1 MSREKNTNRTWIFEE
16 APIPQAVFT
25 MAIPTIITQLINIV
39 YNFAD
44 AWYVG
49 RTGSAAMMA
58 ALSVSLPIFII
69 IQALANLFGIGG
81 ASAISRALG
90 RKDTVRARKIFAF
103 SLYGGLAAAIVYG
116 IIVFFS
122 RPLII
127 PLIGGNAD
135 SYSYIYDYM
144 FWTMVVGAIPT
155 LGNALCGHLVRSIG
169 AAKEAGFG
177 MSMGGVLN
185 IILDPIFMF
194 VLLPPGMEVTGAA
207 VATCLSN
214 MCALVYFVIFL
225 YRHRDNPV
233 FTFSPSDVTLA
244 EDIPGE
250 VFSIGTAAALQTFLA
265 MVSNIFANKLVAEYG
280 SAAVAGMG
288 IAKKVNMIAFNT
300 CMGLTQGVLPLIAYN
315 YGAHRYQRMQKTIR
329 FTAGVAVG
337 FASCCT
343 IFFRLFARQLITFF
357 IDEPASVEFGTQ
369 FLRIIAF
376 AAPLCALSYMANTI
390 FQAAGKRKYSLAL
403 STMRK
408 GVVDIPAMILFKML
422 MGLSGVTWATPFAEV
437 TSAVTAAVL
446 YLRFRKQLGEAKSGG
461 NGAVD
466 AVSELQEAAG
476 AAKRSGSGE
485 DSGVSE
491 MIEE

>member
-1 MSREKNTNRTWIFEE
+1 MEKNKKRTWIFEE
-16 APIPQAVFT
+16 APIPEAVFT

-90 RKDTVRARKIFAF
+90 RRDAGRARKIFAF
-103 SLYGGLAAAIVYG
+103 SLFGGLAAAVLYAAV
-116 IIVFFS
+116 VFLA
-122 RPLII
+122 RPLMI
-127 PLIGGNAD
+127 PMIGGSED
-135 SYSYIYDYM
+135 SYPYIYNYM

-177 MSMGGVLN
+177 LSMGGVLN
-185 IILDPIFMF
+185 IILDPLFMF
-194 VLLPPGMEVTGAA
+194 VLLPRGMEVTGAA
-207 VATCLSN
+207 IATCLSN
-214 MCALVYFVIFL
+214 TIALTYFLVFF

-233 FTFSPSDVTLA
+233 FTFSPADFTIGEGIS
-244 EDIPGE
+244 GE

-265 MVSNIFANKLVAEYG
+265 MVSNIFANKLVVEYG

-300 CMGLTQGVLPLIAYN
+300 TMGLTQGVLPLIAYN
-315 YGAHRYQRMQKTIR
+315 YGAKKHVRMEQVIR
-329 FTAGVAVG
+329 FTAAVALG
-337 FASCCT
+337 YTTCCT
-343 IFFRLFARQLITFF
+343 IFFRLFTRRLIMFF
-357 IDEPASVEFGTQ
+357 IKEPASVDFGTK
-369 FLRIIAF
+369 FLSVLAF

-390 FQAAGKRKYSLAL
+390 FQASGNRRASFIL
-403 STMRK
+403 SIMRK
-408 GVVDIPAMILFKML
+408 GVVDIPAMIIFKTM

-437 TSAVTAAVL
+437 TSAITAAVL
-446 YLRFRKQLGEAKSGG
+446 YTRFKKSMKEMKLASGE
-461 NGAVD
+461 
-466 AVSELQEAAG
+466 
-476 AAKRSGSGE
+476 GSGDVYE
-485 DSGVSE
+485 
-491 MIEE
+491 IHEEY

>member
-1 MSREKNTNRTWIFEE
+1 MNRENSNKRTWIFEE
-16 APIPQAVFT
+16 APIAQAVFT

-90 RKDTVRARKIFAF
+90 RKEVTRARKIFAF
-103 SLYGGLAAAIVYG
+103 SLYGGLMAAVIYG
-116 IIVFFS
+116 ITVFFS
-122 RPLII
+122 RPLMI
-127 PLIGGNAD
+127 PLIGGSED
-135 SYSYIYDYM
+135 SYRYVYDYM

-177 MSMGGVLN
+177 LSMGGVLN
-185 IILDPIFMF
+185 IILDPLFMF
-194 VLLPPGMEVTGAA
+194 VLLPRGMEVTGAA
-207 VATCLSN
+207 IATCLSN
-214 MCALVYFVIFL
+214 MIALMYFLIYL

-233 FTFSPSDVTLA
+233 FTFSPADFTIG
-244 EDIPGE
+244 EGIPGE
-250 VFSIGTAAALQTFLA
+250 VFSIGSAAALQTSLA

-300 CMGLTQGVLPLIAYN
+300 TMIAFNTTLGLTQGVLPLIAYN
-315 YGAHRYQRMQKTIR
+315 YGAKNYKRMQKTIR
-329 FTAGVAVG
+329 FTASVALC
-337 FASCCT
+337 FTICCT
-343 IFFRLFARQLITFF
+343 IVFRLFARQLITFF
-357 IDEPASVEFGTQ
+357 INEPASVEFGTR
-369 FLRIIAF
+369 FLSVLAF

-390 FQAAGKRKYSLAL
+390 FQAAGKRRYSFIL
-403 STMRK
+403 SIMRK
-408 GVVDIPAMILFKML
+408 GVVDIPAMYVFKML
-422 MGLSGVTWATPFAEV
+422 MGLYGVSWATPFAEV
-437 TSAVTAAVL
+437 TSVVTAAVL
-446 YLRFRKQLGEAKSGG
+446 YLRFRKELG
-461 NGAVD
+461 
-466 AVSELQEAAG
+466 L
-476 AAKRSGSGE
+476 
-485 DSGVSE
+485 
-491 MIEE
+491 